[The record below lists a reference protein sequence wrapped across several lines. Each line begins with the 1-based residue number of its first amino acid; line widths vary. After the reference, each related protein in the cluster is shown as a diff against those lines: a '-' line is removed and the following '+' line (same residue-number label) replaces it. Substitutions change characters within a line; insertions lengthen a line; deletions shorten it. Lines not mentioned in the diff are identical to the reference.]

1 MTNFS
6 HSFALGP
13 LMPSQDSQVHY
24 MRTSQDIQ
32 GQLEITL
39 ALVLEIILVVVT
51 LQMKVCGT
59 FLSNVVTTF
68 ACDVLTTF
76 YNVLQTFAC
85 DVLTTLMTVD
95 AMVDT
100 VKCTEVAAEAA
111 ISAALKYAPDRRGGG
126 GRKGLEEEEI
136 IDKKD
141 SAEGKNPQPTLQ
153 QIGAMHRF
161 LKQRS
166 LNLIKQTNKLMAI
179 YSPLEAELL
188 PNFIKHAFSLR
199 FETNASD

>member
-126 GRKGLEEEEI
+126 GRMEYM
-136 IDKKD
+136 
-141 SAEGKNPQPTLQ
+141 P
-153 QIGAMHRF
+153 
-161 LKQRS
+161 
-166 LNLIKQTNKLMAI
+166 LNDGVAVFDLIYND
-179 YSPLEAELL
+179 
-188 PNFIKHAFSLR
+188 FIKYSNFEPLR
-199 FETNASD
+199 VNYV